1 MIISNASSLMKNLTP
16 VLCILKNTF
25 QQSVH
30 LDPEIKV
37 IKEFRLVFFSII
49 VGNDSFLLL
58 ALCKNMRLLNMDK
71 IGSPIFETVWRK
83 SLSVWKVCEKSSNG
97 SW

>member
-16 VLCILKNTF
+16 VLCILKNTL

-37 IKEFRLVFFSII
+37 IKEFHLVFFSII
-49 VGNDSFLLL
+49 VGNDSF
-58 ALCKNMRLLNMDK
+58 
-71 IGSPIFETVWRK
+71 S
-83 SLSVWKVCEKSSNG
+83 
-97 SW
+97 